1 MIQNSPRLAH
11 GWEGEGDMVTV
22 SPQSTQEAHD
32 RNNSGN
38 TRSRGNVLHLG
49 ALDHERSL
57 QWLLTLITRMVRT
70 RAKPDEA
77 PPVSPIHTVVDR
89 IWIPSPGYWKTVAIL
104 KEDIDKFLSKN
115 CC

>member
-1 MIQNSPRLAH
+1 MHLA
-11 GWEGEGDMVTV
+11 GMMGADETIVE
-22 SPQSTQEAHD
+22 
-32 RNNSGN
+32 
-38 TRSRGNVLHLG
+38 TRAVEEMCFTIGT
-49 ALDHERSL
+49 LDHEGSL
-57 QWLLTLITRMVRT
+57 LWLLTLITRMVRT

-89 IWIPSPGYWKTVAIL
+89 IWILSPGYWKTVAIL